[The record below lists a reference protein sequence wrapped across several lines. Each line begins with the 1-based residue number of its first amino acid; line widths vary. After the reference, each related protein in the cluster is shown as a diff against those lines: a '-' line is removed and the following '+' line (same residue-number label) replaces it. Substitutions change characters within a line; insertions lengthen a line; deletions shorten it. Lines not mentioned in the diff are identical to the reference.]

1 MLPGAMNMTDIPGT
15 ALGANA
21 WRATTRV
28 MRSKMEGR
36 DANALVGGCCWRGG
50 KRTGLRTR
58 DGLAVEVV
66 GRLVGSSWNSSL
78 GQMWELL

>member
-1 MLPGAMNMTDIPGT
+1 VLPGATNMTDVPET
-15 ALGANA
+15 AVGANA

-28 MRSKMEGR
+28 MRSMMEGEGR
-36 DANALVGGCCWRGG
+36 ECARGVCCWRDG
-50 KRTGLRTR
+50 KRTGLRAW